1 MKIGVTG
8 SSGSIGKLLVPLL
21 KENGHDVIKF
31 VRRKPAAED
40 EAYWSPTKK
49 SKDMDTFQDMD
60 AIEH

>member
-31 VRRKPAAED
+31 VRRKPAGAVS
-40 EAYWSPTKK
+40 YTHLTLPTIC
-49 SKDMDTFQDMD
+49 SV
-60 AIEH
+60 